1 VKDIVIRGGRHFY
14 PEEIEEA
21 VGGLKGIRKGCVAV
35 FGSPDPASGTERLV
49 VMAEVRPYPAPAGA
63 RLREAVAAAVI
74 AAIGE
79 PPDEIV
85 LAPPHAVLKT
95 SSGKVRRS
103 ACRALYE
110 RGAAGAGPTPL
121 RRQLLRLA
129 AGAVATRLKLAARVS
144 ARLSFGA
151 YASVLFW
158 LTAPV
163 VWLVTLALRTPAGAW
178 ALGRAA
184 AGALFALTGMRPRV
198 EGLQHLPAKPCVLVS
213 NHASYLDG
221 PLLVA
226 ALPRP
231 CVFVAK
237 RELQSQRV
245 AGAYLRRI
253 GAVFVERFE
262 TAGAVEGA
270 QAMADVLAR
279 GESLLVFPEG
289 TFMAEPGLLPFHL
302 GAFLVAAGAGVP
314 VVPLAIRGDRE
325 ALPGG
330 TWWPRHAPL
339 QVDILAPLERAAGT
353 DVFAA
358 AVQLRDAARHAI
370 AERVP
375 G

>member
-1 VKDIVIRGGRHFY
+1 
-14 PEEIEEA
+14 
-21 VGGLKGIRKGCVAV
+21 
-35 FGSPDPASGTERLV
+35 
-49 VMAEVRPYPAPAGA
+49 
-63 RLREAVAAAVI
+63 
-74 AAIGE
+74 
-79 PPDEIV
+79 
-85 LAPPHAVLKT
+85 
-95 SSGKVRRS
+95 
-103 ACRALYE
+103 
-110 RGAAGAGPTPL
+110 
-121 RRQLLRLA
+121 
-129 AGAVATRLKLAARVS
+129 
-144 ARLSFGA
+144 
-151 YASVLFW
+151 
-158 LTAPV
+158 
-163 VWLVTLALRTPAGAW
+163 
-178 ALGRAA
+178 
-184 AGALFALTGMRPRV
+184 
-198 EGLQHLPAKPCVLVS
+198 VLVS

-221 PLLVA
+221 PILVA

-289 TFMAEPGLLPFHL
+289 TFIAEPGLLPFHL

-330 TWWPRHAPL
+330 TWWLRHAPL
-339 QVDILAPLERAAGT
+339 QVDILAPLERAGST

-358 AVQLRDAARHAI
+358 AVQLRDAARRAI